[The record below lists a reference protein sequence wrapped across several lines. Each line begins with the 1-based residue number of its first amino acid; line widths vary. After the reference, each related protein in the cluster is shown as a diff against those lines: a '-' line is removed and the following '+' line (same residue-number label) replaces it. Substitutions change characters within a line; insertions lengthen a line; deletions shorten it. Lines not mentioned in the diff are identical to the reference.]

1 MYVSLL
7 KGTEKMTC
15 RKTKNAAEAVQLIQ
29 DGGVRKIELAF
40 DISSDEFFTL
50 SLLAGDKG
58 GKITKPGAYFV
69 ISLKNFP
76 VPPQR

>member
-1 MYVSLL
+1 MNAPLL
-7 KGTEKMTC
+7 KGTEKMTI
-15 RKTKNAAEAVQLIQ
+15 RQTRNAAEAVQLIQ
-29 DGGVRKIELAF
+29 DDGARRIELAF
-40 DISSDEFFTL
+40 DISADEFFTL

-69 ISLKNFP
+69 ISLKKFP